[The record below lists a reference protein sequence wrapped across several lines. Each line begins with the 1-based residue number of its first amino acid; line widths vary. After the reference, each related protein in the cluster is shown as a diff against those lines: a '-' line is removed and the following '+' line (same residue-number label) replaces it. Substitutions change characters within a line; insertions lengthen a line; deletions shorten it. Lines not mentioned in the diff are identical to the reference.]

1 MSILLKV
8 AKSALAGFS
17 ADMCDRFRNEFGM
30 TKHRHAELVSA
41 SAFMCK
47 LDKEEK
53 IMKRMRNVVAL
64 VLLFSMRMSAVFADG
79 SVDLDSR
86 AYKYISSSSSPLYSE
101 SELLEDVKEH
111 GSIQAEFFP
120 YVKGVTY
127 MRPKRQNEALVW
139 DSTPVEYKYALTN
152 LCQDSRGGVKCMV
165 VRDCLS
171 FWEPINDEKYGELCF
186 EKTGTKL
193 DVYGIAGFGIEDG
206 LLYPIY
212 YLRTG
217 GYIRGIDIAP
227 LSSLIFA
234 RNGKGRKMSIA
245 FQALLKRITSKS
257 TGIAFNEIERAL
269 RTVNTED
276 SSNFLSYIPYFID
289 CDGKSQ
295 RLPALWYDK
304 KYRLLYPLNMKNP
317 VPILEEKSFSYGI
330 SASGGEYILLF
341 ALEPKDDIFCSL
353 NNICMYKVREKYK
366 GLSNHFFT
374 ENGVAVY
381 EFEHIGKEIT
391 QNEVTLYLQD
401 ETNPYKFSKTSKT
414 DGEPQGRSKTHKQ
427 NDFVNPICRLKM
439 RAEPNLGAKVFGT
452 LEAGTLLKIVQ
463 VGEQEQIDGVM
474 ASWAKVEA
482 VNDEHFVEG
491 GEVSTGWVFGGY
503 VM

>member
-1 MSILLKV
+1 
-8 AKSALAGFS
+8 
-17 ADMCDRFRNEFGM
+17 
-30 TKHRHAELVSA
+30 
-41 SAFMCK
+41 MCK

-64 VLLFSMRMSAVFADG
+64 VLLFSMRMSAGVADG

-86 AYKYISSSSSPLYSE
+86 AYKYISSPSSPLLSE

-127 MRPKRQNEALVW
+127 MRPKRQEEELCW
-139 DSTPVEYKYALTN
+139 DDFPVEYKYALPN
-152 LCQDSRGGVKCMV
+152 LSLDGKGFKGVECIV
-165 VRDCLS
+165 VRDTLS
-171 FWEPINDEKYGELCF
+171 FWEDVDEEDFGTLNFEPAGE
-186 EKTGTKL
+186 KIS
-193 DVYGIAGFGIEDG
+193 VYGIAGFGIEDG

-234 RNGKGRKMSIA
+234 SNGKGRKMSIA

-330 SASGGEYILLF
+330 SASGGEYILIF

-439 RAEPNLGAKVFGT
+439 RAEPNLDAQVLGT

-482 VNDEHFVEG
+482 VNTEHFVEG